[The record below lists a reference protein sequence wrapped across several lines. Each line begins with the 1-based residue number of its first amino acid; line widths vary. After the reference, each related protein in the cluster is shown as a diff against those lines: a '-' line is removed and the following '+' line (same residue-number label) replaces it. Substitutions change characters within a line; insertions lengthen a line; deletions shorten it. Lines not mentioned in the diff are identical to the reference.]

1 LSEDTN
7 QRIPPP
13 AIAAGS
19 VPGIRVRSRL
29 EIWAISLAAGL
40 LTFFAVVLMHWLVYV
55 LWLGMDGVRVAG
67 GIVAGML
74 MMLLIQRQLSEQR
87 KEQQESLRRFELIA
101 EVNHH
106 IRNALQAISYQR
118 YGASDEAASQRL
130 KEAVERIQW
139 VLEEILPGMQG
150 HQP

>member
-1 LSEDTN
+1 
-7 QRIPPP
+7 
-13 AIAAGS
+13 
-19 VPGIRVRSRL
+19 
-29 EIWAISLAAGL
+29 
-40 LTFFAVVLMHWLVYV
+40 MHWLVYV